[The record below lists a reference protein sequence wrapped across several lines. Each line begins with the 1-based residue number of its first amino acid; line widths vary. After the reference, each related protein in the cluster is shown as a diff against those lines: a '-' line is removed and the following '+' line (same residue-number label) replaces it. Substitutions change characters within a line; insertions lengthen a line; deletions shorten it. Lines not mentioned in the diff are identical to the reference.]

1 LELSHQ
7 GNRHHLRT
15 VLLFNAVDSIAQAQP

>member
-7 GNRHHLRT
+7 GNRHHLRRT
-15 VLLFNAVDSIAQAQP
+15 LLFNPVDSIARAQP